1 SIMVTY
7 AERINSLP
15 PYLFAEVDKTKQ
27 QKIKEGVDVI
37 DFGVGDPDMPTPD
50 YVIEELCKAAH
61 DPASHQYPAY
71 SGSNIFRDAAAT
83 WCKDRFGIKLDP
95 ATEVITLIGS
105 KEGIAH
111 LPMAFVNPGDYT
123 LCPNP
128 GYTVY
133 ATGTSFAGGRP
144 YDMPLLAENGFKPDL
159 SKIPAEVIG
168 KSKMLFINYPNN
180 PTAAVADKKFFKE
193 VVDFSKD
200 HDIVV
205 VHDNAYS
212 EVTYDG
218 YKAPSIFEVPGAMD
232 CCIELHSLSKTSNM
246 TGWRIGFAIGNA
258 EIVAG
263 LGKVKMNVDSGA
275 FLAIQMA
282 GITALKH
289 SKEFSERTNRMYEA
303 RRDALCSGLKSMGLN
318 VTPPKSTFYVWTP
331 IPRKYTSI
339 EYAKYLLDKA
349 SIVGTP
355 GSGFG
360 KYGEGY
366 IRFSLTSPIERIQ
379 LAVERMKNL

>member
-1 SIMVTY
+1 MATY
-7 AERINSLP
+7 ADRITSLP
-15 PYLFAEVDKTKQ
+15 PYLFAEVDRAKQ
-27 QKIKEGVDVI
+27 QKIREGVDVI
-37 DFGVGDPDMPTPD
+37 DFGVGDPDTPTPD
-50 YVIEELCKAAH
+50 YVIEELCKAAN

-71 SGSNIFRDAAAT
+71 SGSNVFRDAAAS
-83 WCKDRFGIKLDP
+83 WCRDRFGVRLDP

-111 LPMAFVNPGDYT
+111 LPLAFVNPGDHT

-144 YDMPLLAENGFKPDL
+144 YDMPLLAENGFRPDL
-159 SKIPAEVIG
+159 SKIPGDVVK
-168 KSKMLFINYPNN
+168 KSKMIFINYPNN
-180 PTAAVADKKFFKE
+180 PTAAVADKSYFRE
-193 VVDFSKD
+193 VVDFGRD
-200 HDIVV
+200 HNLVV

-218 YKAPSIFEVPGAMD
+218 YRSPSILEVPGAMD

-246 TGWRIGFAIGNA
+246 TGWRIGFAVGNA
-258 EIVAG
+258 GIVAG

-275 FLAIQMA
+275 FLAVQMA
-282 GITALKH
+282 GIAALKR
-289 SKEFSERTNRMYEA
+289 SFAFTEQTNVMYQE
-303 RRDALCSGLKSMGLN
+303 RRDALCSGLKSSGLN
-318 VTPPKSTFYVWTP
+318 VTKPKATFYVWAP
-331 IPRKYTSI
+331 VPEKYTSI
-339 EYAKYLLDKA
+339 EYAKYLLDRA
-349 SIVGTP
+349 GIVGTP

-366 IRFSLTSPIERIQ
+366 IRFSLTSPIERIRQ
-379 LAVERMKNL
+379 AVERMKQL